1 MSIAISVVLKP
12 SKMLQKF
19 ISYFIFL
26 LVITAIYCAFYSN
39 TFKPVGFICAALC
52 LLASCSL
59 FFYQLRLRKKFWHI
73 FIDKNCHFRCELSS
87 SKDMQTTQFKLM
99 KSPFFILKSGSTLW
113 NKVLFLHLYQKKSNK
128 LIKIMVTSDA
138 LSELEFRHF
147 SIAIRWIAIHGQT
160 EFI

>member
-99 KSPFFILKSGSTLW
+99 KSPFLYLNQDQHFGIRYCFYIFTRK
-113 NKVLFLHLYQKKSNK
+113 KVIN
-128 LIKIMVTSDA
+128 
-138 LSELEFRHF
+138 
-147 SIAIRWIAIHGQT
+147 
-160 EFI
+160 